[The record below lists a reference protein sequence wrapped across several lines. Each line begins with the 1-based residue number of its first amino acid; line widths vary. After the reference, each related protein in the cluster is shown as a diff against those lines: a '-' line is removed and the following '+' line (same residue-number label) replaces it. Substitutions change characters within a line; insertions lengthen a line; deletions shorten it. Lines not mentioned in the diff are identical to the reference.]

1 MDKQEEEIKVGDIRP
16 IYNVAGFQVCKVT
29 ADKPEDSEWIQ
40 VEKVSEAEIL
50 SNMYRNNL
58 PVKTKK
64 KAGRPKTLDKEEGE
78 GEGEEENTYEDL

>member
-1 MDKQEEEIKVGDIRP
+1 MKMDKQEEEIKVGDIRP
-16 IYNVAGFQVCKVT
+16 IYNVVGFHVCKVV

-58 PVKTKK
+58 SVKTKK
-64 KAGRPKTLDKEEGE
+64 KAGRPKTLDKEE
-78 GEGEEENTYEDL
+78 EEENTDEDL